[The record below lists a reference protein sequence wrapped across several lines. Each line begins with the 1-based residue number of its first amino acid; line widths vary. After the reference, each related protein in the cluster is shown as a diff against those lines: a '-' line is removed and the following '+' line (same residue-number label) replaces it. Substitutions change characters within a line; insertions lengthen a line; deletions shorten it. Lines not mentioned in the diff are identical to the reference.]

1 MTLLAKS
8 AQGKGGPDAIFA
20 YSDMANKRAREIG
33 RENITNATLGT
44 FLNAEGRVLTL
55 KTVEESMRGLDFA
68 ESVNYA
74 PLKGLPEYTKAV
86 IDAAFGEYRPQG
98 HIAAIAT
105 PGGTGALHNAFYN
118 YLNPGET
125 AITTNYCWGNYRT
138 MLREMECS
146 LETFTTFE
154 DDHFNVKACLSK
166 VAEIAARQ
174 QTVFLIL
181 NTPAHNPT
189 GYSVSD
195 DEWDEIIAGLCK
207 VTENGKNNVVLV
219 VDVAYIDFAGKDGRK
234 FLQKFS
240 NLPQNFLTL
249 VAFSLSKGY
258 TLYGYRLGALIAV
271 SSDADVIAEFEQATA
286 ASSRATWSN
295 CNKAAMMVMC
305 DFAANPQK
313 QAAFKAEQSELSQTL
328 VRRAEIF
335 NSEAKECGLVTLP
348 YKAGFFVMVPTVS
361 VEAAKEAAAILR
373 EQDIFLVP
381 LGQGLRVA
389 LCAIVEEKVKGLAF
403 KINDAVKKAQ
413 GDCR

>member
-20 YSDMANKRAREIG
+20 YSDMANKRAAEVG

-44 FLNAEGRVLTL
+44 FLNAEGKVLTL
-55 KTVEESMRGLDFA
+55 KTVEESMHGLDFA

-86 IDAAFGEYRPQG
+86 VDAAFGEYRPAG
-98 HIAAIAT
+98 YIAAVAS

-118 YLNPGET
+118 YLNPGDV

-138 MLREMECS
+138 MLREMDCT
-146 LETFTTFE
+146 LETFSTFE
-154 DDHFNVKACLSK
+154 GEHFNVKACLDK
-166 VAEIAARQ
+166 AEEIASRQ
-174 QTVFLIL
+174 QTVFMVL

-195 DEWDEIIAGLCK
+195 SEWNEIIAGLTK
-207 VTENGKNNVVLV
+207 IAENGKNNVVLV
-219 VDVAYIDFAGKDGRK
+219 VDVAYIDFAGKEGRG

-240 NLPQNFLTL
+240 NLPANFLTL

-271 SSDADVIAEFEQATA
+271 SSSAEVIAEFEQATA

-295 CNKAAMMVMC
+295 CNRAAMMVMC
-305 DFAANPQK
+305 DFAAHEDK
-313 QAAFKAEQSELSQTL
+313 KAAFKAEQAALSQQL
-328 VRRAEIF
+328 VKRAEIF
-335 NSEAKECGLVTLP
+335 NTEAKACGLVTLP
-348 YKAGFFVMVPTVS
+348 YKAGFFVMVPTKS
-361 VEAAKEAAAILR
+361 IEAAKEAAAILR

-389 LCAIVEEKVKGLAF
+389 LCAIVEEKVAGLAE
-403 KINDAVKKAQ
+403 KINDAVKKAENKH
-413 GDCR
+413 

>member
-20 YSDMANKRAREIG
+20 YSDMANKRAAEIG

-44 FLNAEGRVLTL
+44 FLDAQGKVLTL

-74 PLKGLPEYTKAV
+74 PLKGLPEFSAAV
-86 IDAAFGEYRPQG
+86 IDAAFGEYRPDAYL
-98 HIAAIAT
+98 AAIAT

-118 YLNPGET
+118 YLNPGEV

-138 MLREMECS
+138 MLREMDCT
-146 LETFTTFE
+146 LETFTTF
-154 DDHFNVKACLSK
+154 DGDKFNTKACLDK
-166 VAEIAARQ
+166 AQEIAARQ
-174 QTVFLIL
+174 QNVFLIL

-195 DEWDEIIAGLCK
+195 SEWDEIIAGLK
-207 VTENGKNNVVLV
+207 AIAENGKNNVVLV
-219 VDVAYIDFAGKDGRK
+219 VDVAYIDFAGKEGRK
-234 FLQKFS
+234 FMQKFAH
-240 NLPQNFLTL
+240 LPANFLTL
-249 VAFSLSKGY
+249 VSFSLSKGY
-258 TLYGYRLGALIAV
+258 TLYGYRLGALIAI
-271 SSDADVIAEFEQATA
+271 SSEETVIAEFEQATA

-295 CNKAAMMVMC
+295 CNRAAMMVMC
-305 DFAANPQK
+305 DFAAHSDK
-313 QAAFKAEQSELSQTL
+313 KAAFKAEQEALSQNL
-328 VRRAEIF
+328 MKRAEIF
-335 NSEAKECGLVTLP
+335 NTEAKECGLVTLP
-348 YKAGFFVMVPTVS
+348 YKAGFFVMVPTDS
-361 VEAAKEAAAILR
+361 VEIAKEAAAILR

-389 LCAIVEEKVKGLAF
+389 LCAIVEEKIDGLAT

-413 GDCR
+413 GK